1 MNEEK
6 ELMQKIRLQHKKVA
20 EMAIERIGK
29 GAPLSDKEI
38 VKESNILDELIT
50 ELFTANNIS

>member
-6 ELMQKIRLQHKKVA
+6 ELMQKIQMQHKKVA
-20 EMAIERIGK
+20 EMAMERIRK
-29 GAPLSDKEI
+29 GEPLSDKEI